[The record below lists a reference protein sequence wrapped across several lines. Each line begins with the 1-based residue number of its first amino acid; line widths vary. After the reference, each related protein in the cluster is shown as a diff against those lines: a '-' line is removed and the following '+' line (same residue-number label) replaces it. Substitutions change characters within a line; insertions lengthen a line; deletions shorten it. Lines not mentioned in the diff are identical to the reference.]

1 MVFLCES
8 VGAVTPA
15 SAQLLGHGAEVGLLA
30 APEAGQRG
38 VGGAVD
44 QAVLRPGPRDGGG
57 GGEVDGRA
65 GARHQNPQLG
75 GVSAMTRLVIS
86 VRCVAIFV
94 CTCTSYY
101 MTLS

>member
-1 MVFLCES
+1 MVMVFLCES
-8 VGAVTPA
+8 VGDVTPA
-15 SAQLLGHGAEVGLLA
+15 SAQLLGHGAEVGLLP

-44 QAVLRPGPRDGGG
+44 QAVLRPGPGGGGG

-75 GVSAMTRLVIS
+75 RVSAVTRLVIS
-86 VRCVAIFV
+86 VSCVCL
-94 CTCTSYY
+94 CTHMHTAQHII
-101 MTLS
+101 

>member
-44 QAVLRPGPRDGGG
+44 QAVLRPGPRGG

-65 GARHQNPQLG
+65 GARHQNPQLR

-94 CTCTSYY
+94 CTCTSYN

>member
-1 MVFLCES
+1 MVMVFLCES
-8 VGAVTPA
+8 VGDVTPA
-15 SAQLLGHGAEVGLLA
+15 SAQLLGHGAEVGLLP

-44 QAVLRPGPRDGGG
+44 QAVLRPGGGGG

-75 GVSAMTRLVIS
+75 RVSAVTRLVIS
-86 VRCVAIFV
+86 VSCVCL
-94 CTCTSYY
+94 CTY
-101 MTLS
+101 MHTAQHII

>member
-57 GGEVDGRA
+57 EVDGRA

-75 GVSAMTRLVIS
+75 GVSAMTRLVF
-86 VRCVAIFV
+86 VA
-94 CTCTSYY
+94 
-101 MTLS
+101 

>member
-1 MVFLCES
+1 MRMVFLCES
-8 VGAVTPA
+8 VGDVTPA
-15 SAQLLGHGAEVGLLA
+15 SAQLLGHGAEVGLLP

-44 QAVLRPGPRDGGG
+44 QAVLRPG

-75 GVSAMTRLVIS
+75 GVSAVTRLPG
-86 VRCVAIFV
+86 
-94 CTCTSYY
+94 
-101 MTLS
+101 